1 MIFKKKQ
8 IAIVGST
15 GSVGKSTLKI
25 IEKYPDF
32 FQVILLVCNS
42 NKKIIEEQILKFS
55 PKYILINN
63 KKVRSKLKQKFKRKT
78 NFLNTID
85 DLNKIFSSKSKID
98 KSIISVPS
106 IIGLNYSFELIKYS
120 KELLIANKE
129 SIICGG
135 KILINESAKNKCKLT
150 SIDSEHYCIQSV
162 LKHHNI
168 NTVDSIYLTASGGP
182 FLNKNYN
189 SIKKASVKM
198 VTNHPT
204 WSMGKKISVDS
215 ATLVNKIYEMIE
227 AHILFDIH
235 PNNIRIKIHKESAV
249 HSAIIFKNGLVNL
262 VMHNTSMTIPI
273 RNSLFDN
280 NFFYEKNFSFK
291 NNNTFSLT
299 FDEMNL
305 KKFKI
310 LMLGRK
316 ILEAGQASWILF
328 NVFNDYFVY
337 KFLRKKIFFYEIV
350 KNLNKIFNNKSVNLY
365 CKNKINNK
373 QDINNAIS
381 FANNFLKEYEQ

>member
-1 MIFKKKQ
+1 MIFKKKT

-15 GSVGKSTLKI
+15 GSIGQNTLKI
-25 IEKYPDF
+25 IEQYPDF
-32 FQVILLVCNS
+32 FHVILLVCNS
-42 NKKIIEEQILKFS
+42 SKKIIEEQILKFS

-63 KKVRSKLKQKFKRKT
+63 KEVRSKLKKKFKRKI

-85 DLNKIFSSKSKID
+85 DLNKIFRSRSKID

-106 IIGLNYSFELIKYS
+106 MIGLNFSFELIKYS

-135 KILINESAKNKCKLT
+135 KILINESTKNKCKLT

-162 LKHHNI
+162 LKYHDM
-168 NTVDSIYLTASGGP
+168 NTVDSVYLTASGGP
-182 FLNKNYN
+182 FLNKSYN
-189 SIKKASVKM
+189 FTRKATVKM

-227 AHILFDIH
+227 AHILYGIH
-235 PNNIRIKIHKESAV
+235 PNNIKIKIHKESAV
-249 HSAIIFKNGLVNL
+249 HSAIVFKNGLVNL
-262 VMHNTSMTIPI
+262 VMHNTSMEIPI

-291 NNNTFSLT
+291 NNKNITLT
-299 FDEMNL
+299 FDQYNL

-310 LMLGRK
+310 LKLGRK
-316 ILEAGQASWILF
+316 ILESGHASWILF
-328 NVFNDYFVY
+328 NVFNDFFVY
-337 KFLRKKIFFYEIV
+337 KFLHRKIFFYEIV
-350 KNLNKIFNNKSVNLY
+350 KNLNKIFKCKSVILY
-365 CKNKINNK
+365 CKNVINNK

-381 FANNFLKEYEQ
+381 FANNFLKEYEK